1 MKAVFKARLSE
12 QENSL
17 ITGFCRSVR
26 YCAIEQSIGF
36 PALLNEQKIT
46 YFYLEHEGS
55 IKSFCQISEKLR
67 FASVWFG
74 PVCDDRD
81 VMLKSLCEIIDHYK
95 KRRFWY
101 LGIQLYLKS
110 GYDSE
115 YIDYA
120 LNRLYRIRY
129 KFNNENTKA
138 SLEIDLDRSISDIY
152 RDMRKGHKSDIQ
164 KALRSGMYIEEAQSE
179 GDVKAFTDIYHKMTR
194 TRKIHGHTSTEI
206 KEIFN
211 YVHDNGLGTLLL
223 AKDSN
228 KLVVGGAIIV
238 KQGISAR
245 YLISA
250 SDPEKRDLPMTH
262 LVIYKAIEMAKKE
275 RLRYFDFWGFNHFA
289 IKDDQIYNVN
299 LFKKGFGGYYTFFA
313 KKMNIDLIPNGYN
326 IHRFFSVIKKTKDR
340 LGVSKYNL

>member
-1 MKAVFKARLSE
+1 MKAVFKPRLSE
-12 QENSL
+12 QENNQ
-17 ITGFCRSVR
+17 ITAFCRSAR

-36 PALLNEQKIT
+36 PALLNKQKIT

-67 FASVWFG
+67 FAAIWFG

-81 VMLKSLCEIIDHYK
+81 VMLRSLSEIIDHYK
-95 KRRFWY
+95 RRRFWY
-101 LGIQLYLKS
+101 LSIQLYLKI

-115 YIDYA
+115 YIDYN
-120 LNRLYRIRY
+120 LNKLYKIRY
-129 KFNNENTKA
+129 FFNNENTKA
-138 SLEIDLDRSISDIY
+138 SLEIDLEGSIINIY
-152 RDMRKGHKSDIQ
+152 RSMRKGHKSDIQ
-164 KALRSGMYIEEAQSE
+164 KALKSGIQIEEAQSAN
-179 GDVKAFTDIYHKMTR
+179 DVKAFTDIYHKMTK
-194 TRKIHGHTSTEI
+194 TRKIHGHTSMEI
-206 KEIFN
+206 EEIYN

-228 KLVVGGAIIV
+228 TMVIGGAIIV

-262 LVIYKAIEMAKKE
+262 LVIYKAIEMAKSQK
-275 RLRYFDFWGFNHFA
+275 LKYFDFWGYNHFA
-289 IKDDQIYNVN
+289 DNDDQIYNVN

-313 KKMNIDLIPNGYN
+313 KKLNVDLLPNGYN
-326 IHRFFSVIKKTKDR
+326 IHRFYSVIKNIKDR
-340 LGVSKYNL
+340 LSVR

>member
-12 QENSL
+12 QENRQIKS
-17 ITGFCRSVR
+17 FCKSVR

-36 PALLNEQKIT
+36 PALLNKQKLT
-46 YFYLEHEGS
+46 YFYLEQESS
-55 IKSFCQISEKLR
+55 IKSFCQISEKFR
-67 FASVWFG
+67 FAVIWFG

-81 VMLKSLCEIIDHYK
+81 LMLRSLCEIIDHYK

-115 YIDYA
+115 YIEYA

-129 KFNNENTKA
+129 LFNNENTKA
-138 SLEIDLDRSISDIY
+138 SLEIDLDRSISNIY
-152 RDMRKGHKSDIQ
+152 GDMRKGHKSDIQ
-164 KALRSGMYIEEAQSE
+164 KALRSGMQIEEAQSE
-179 GDVKAFTDIYHKMTR
+179 GDVKAFTDIYHKMTK
-194 TRKIHGHTSTEI
+194 TRKIHGHTSMEI
-206 KEIFN
+206 KRIFN
-211 YVHDNGLGTLLL
+211 YVQNNGLGTLLL
-223 AKDSN
+223 AKDN
-228 KLVVGGAIIV
+228 NNMVVGGAIIV

-262 LVIYKAIEMAKKE
+262 LVIYKAIEMAKKD

-289 IKDDQIYNVN
+289 DKDDQIYNVN

-326 IHRFFSVIKKTKDR
+326 IHRFFTVIKKTKDR
-340 LGVSKYNL
+340 LSLGKI